1 MWKHYF
7 IAITVNTFR
16 CEIYELFFN
25 PKLFTG
31 ETVAAG
37 DALCEIETDKA
48 VVTMESNDDGIM
60 AKILVSKSAHVRTCK
75 SQSCVRSL
83 PAQCWWTSKKEWLA
97 LSVSNPQL
105 SSLSHN
111 DGCVNYP
118 PLLQQLRYTI
128 CAQYVK

>member
-1 MWKHYF
+1 M
-7 IAITVNTFR
+7 NTFR

-25 PKLFTG
+25 PNLFTG

-83 PAQCWWTSKKEWLA
+83 PAQC
-97 LSVSNPQL
+97 
-105 SSLSHN
+105 
-111 DGCVNYP
+111 
-118 PLLQQLRYTI
+118 
-128 CAQYVK
+128 